1 MYCIHNNKNNTNR
14 KKNTLVAK
22 KKQENEHE
30 GVRERT
36 IVDRKNPRKKYIYIY
51 V

>member
-22 KKQENEHE
+22 KN
-30 GVRERT
+30 
-36 IVDRKNPRKKYIYIY
+36 RKTNMKELEKEQ
-51 V
+51 